1 MSKVKKKSRV
11 TASVAMRENAKRDN
25 SPKWDGCENWTAEQ
39 FNTYYHDSMRYYR
52 IDNTKDLKPGVINW
66 MSRHGYTKDQIQEF
80 KNTKDWRCSNAMGAI
95 AANLLK
101 GMPEVRED
109 FNNGRSLV
117 EWLKEMIATVISDGS
132 NDRAEDS
139 SDNTVKVTAAPVL
152 NIQERIREQA
162 GNMCE
167 ELDIAIDSF
176 IENPEAFD
184 PKSIKIAS
192 LLRNKGAKAAQARY
206 IKGFYEFDY
215 NLVKEYLE
223 RPDDQLK
230 EAYKKFGKKNAK
242 KLAEFYE
249 GIMLA
254 CDQLASEA
262 KLLKKP
268 RKKKIKPAE
277 EIVKKLKF
285 RNIDDK
291 LGIVSVP
298 PTSIIGAESLFV
310 YNTKNRKI
318 GLYIAKSS
326 EGFGVKGTSI
336 TNFTTTSRQKT
347 LRKPAD
353 QLKEFKEQNT
363 KNRAESWF
371 NKIKA
376 TDTVCNGRM
385 NADIVI
391 LKVFK

>member
-1 MSKVKKKSRV
+1 MAKVKKKARV
-11 TASVAMRENAKRDN
+11 TSVAMRENAKRDN
-25 SPKWDGCENWTAEQ
+25 SPKWDGFETWTDEQ

-52 IDNTKDLKPGVINW
+52 IDNTKDLKPVVINW
-66 MSRHGYTKDQIQEF
+66 MSRNEYTKEQIQVF

-101 GMPEVRED
+101 GMPDVRKG
-109 FNNGRSLV
+109 FNGGRSSIK
-117 EWLKEMIATVISDGS
+117 WLKDAISIAVADGS
-132 NDRAEDS
+132 SDRSEDT
-139 SDNTVKVTAAPVL
+139 SDNTIKFTTPPVL

-167 ELDIAIDSF
+167 ELDTAIDSF

-184 PKSIKIAS
+184 PKAVKIIS

-206 IKGFYEFDY
+206 IKGFYEYDY

-223 RPDDQLK
+223 EPDEQLK
-230 EAYKKFGKKNAK
+230 EAYKRYGKKNAK
-242 KLAEFYE
+242 KLVELYE
-249 GIMLA
+249 SIMLA
-254 CDQLASEA
+254 CDQIASEA

-268 RKKKIKPAE
+268 RKKKVKPAE

-291 LGIVSVP
+291 LGIVSAP
-298 PTSIIGAESLFV
+298 PASIIGAESLIV
-310 YNTKNRKI
+310 YNTKNRKL
-318 GLYIAKSS
+318 GYYIAKSS

-371 NKIKA
+371 NKIKT
-376 TDTVCNGRM
+376 TDTACNGRI